1 MSADD
6 RAVIGRR
13 GLSGRWLA
21 TLQCLDSLVEL
32 LDAEID
38 RHLPQRVRP
47 VMVRRRLDRPFIRK
61 DGKLTNMPCL
71 TLSVSPAV
79 TIVTGSREVIIAPEA
94 SNSSMCLRRA

>member
-21 TLQCLDSLVEL
+21 TLQGLDGLVEL
-32 LDAEID
+32 FDAEID

-47 VMVRRRLDRPFIRK
+47 VMVRRRHEATCPCRACNLYNPRAFRY
-61 DGKLTNMPCL
+61 LTGEPQC
-71 TLSVSPAV
+71 
-79 TIVTGSREVIIAPEA
+79 
-94 SNSSMCLRRA
+94 